1 MKNVKWCQLSRHSS
15 SNPWLNLCISLV
27 CLNAKDLGTPERY
40 YSFLFGEEAPPAHY
54 IQMEAQ
60 ESQGQKDKNVH
71 SADENSKLQMPSQK
85 GRKHKA
91 ALEILYL
98 SKAVAI
104 FLAFVQ
110 WISFIYV
117 FIYLFIWLVI

>member
-1 MKNVKWCQLSRHSS
+1 MKNVNGCQLSRHSG

-54 IQMEAQ
+54 IQMEAR
-60 ESQGQKDKNVH
+60 ESQGQKDKNVL
-71 SADENSKLQMPSQK
+71 SADENSRLQMPSQK
-85 GRKHKA
+85 GRKHES
-91 ALEILYL
+91 ALEILDL
-98 SKAVAI
+98 SKAVAT

-110 WISFIYV
+110 WIYFIYV
-117 FIYLFIWLVI
+117 FI

>member
-1 MKNVKWCQLSRHSS
+1 MKRCQLSRHSG

-40 YSFLFGEEAPPAHY
+40 YSFLFGEEAPPAHCM
-54 IQMEAQ
+54 QMEAQ
-60 ESQGQKDKNVH
+60 GSQGQKDKNVH
-71 SADENSKLQMPSQK
+71 SADETSRLQTPSRK
-85 GRKHKA
+85 GTKHETS
-91 ALEILYL
+91 LEILYL

-110 WISFIYV
+110 
-117 FIYLFIWLVI
+117 

>member
-1 MKNVKWCQLSRHSS
+1 MKNVKRCQLSRHSG

-60 ESQGQKDKNVH
+60 ESQGQKDKNVY
-71 SADENSKLQMPSQK
+71 SADENSRLQMPSQK
-85 GRKHKA
+85 GRRHES
-91 ALEILYL
+91 ALEILTL

-104 FLAFVQ
+104 SLAFVQ

-117 FIYLFIWLVI
+117 FIYLFIWLVS

>member
-1 MKNVKWCQLSRHSS
+1 
-15 SNPWLNLCISLV
+15 
-27 CLNAKDLGTPERY
+27 
-40 YSFLFGEEAPPAHY
+40 
-54 IQMEAQ
+54 
-60 ESQGQKDKNVH
+60 
-71 SADENSKLQMPSQK
+71 MPSQK
-85 GRKHKA
+85 GRKHES

-117 FIYLFIWLVI
+117 FIYLFIWLVSYFCFFLELDLDFAVLGIQAKALHLLGN